1 MYNGCEAENREGT
14 GGGNMPK
21 TSEKSTKSK
30 IVSAAWKLFYER
42 GYDGTTVEEI
52 IFESGTSKGS
62 FYHYF
67 SGKDALLGSLADL
80 FDQKYIELEPRL
92 AQMDGCIEK
101 LLFLNGELFDMIENT
116 VDLDLIK
123 RMYATQLTAKGEKT
137 LVDHN
142 RVYFRLLRR
151 LVAAGQ
157 ASGELTDKLSSGDIV
172 KYYAFCERAMI
183 YDWCLCGGENSL
195 KQSAAALMPFLM
207 KRIEA

>member
-1 MYNGCEAENREGT
+1 MSGA
-14 GGGNMPK
+14 
-21 TSEKSTKSK
+21 SEKSTKSK

-80 FDQKYIELEPRL
+80 FDQKYVELEPRL
-92 AQMDGCIEK
+92 SQMEGCIEK
-101 LLFLNGELFDMIENT
+101 LLFLNAELFDMIENT

-151 LVAAGQ
+151 LVAGGQ
-157 ASGELTDKLSSGDIV
+157 ASGELTNKLSAGDIV

-195 KQSAAALMPFLM
+195 KQSAASLMPFFM
-207 KRIEA
+207 KRIEP

>member
-1 MYNGCEAENREGT
+1 MAVNRKSA

-21 TSEKSTKSK
+21 ISEKSTKSK

-92 AQMDGCIEK
+92 AQTEGCIEK
-101 LLFLNGELFDMIENT
+101 LLFLNEQLFDMIENT

-172 KYYAFCERAMI
+172 KYYAFCERALI

>member
-1 MYNGCEAENREGT
+1 MAVNRKSA

-21 TSEKSTKSK
+21 ISEKSTKSK

-92 AQMDGCIEK
+92 AQTEGCIEK
-101 LLFLNGELFDMIENT
+101 LLFLNEQLFDMIENT

-157 ASGELTDKLSSGDIV
+157 ASGELTDKLSAGDIV
-172 KYYAFCERAMI
+172 KYYAFCERALI